1 MITRRDFLKGAGAAT
16 GAALASGCG
25 ADDPNVVL
33 LGEAGGSRRPNILL
47 IVVDEMRQVPPGYGP
62 NEGEAPGLKEIL
74 GFAQRLS
81 PDNPFVD
88 FFPGLLRLRKN
99 SVVLRQHYTASA
111 ACSPS
116 RTTFLTGQYPTLH
129 GVTQVNGSFK
139 VPDDIDFLDPNGVPT
154 IGDWFRAGGYETHY
168 MGKWHVSNTSRPP
181 YDLEPYGFASYESSG
196 PDPDSSVPN
205 LGAYRDP
212 GFTDIFS
219 RFFAEKAGDKSR
231 PWMAVCSFT
240 NPHDIGAYPS
250 PYFLPP
256 EEGVTDPLLGQ
267 QRPQPIPP
275 QGDVANADAERA
287 AVELNPDGFPQNT
300 FNLPPTWNEDLS
312 SKPHCH
318 LDSAYKMSMALAAA
332 FPPEFQEGVLPYPT
346 QRLSTELQM
355 GWARAFGQ
363 FYMYMQYLVNVELD
377 LILQAFDEAGLAEET
392 IIVFTSDHGCNAMAH
407 HQMMQKFFTAYE
419 EAVRVPL
426 VISSPLVNS
435 RDTVEHVDLVTSH
448 VDLAPTLLGLAG
460 FSDAEIQELGRR
472 IPGHSEVRDFVGL
485 NLVPHLQSGSPL
497 PRPGVLFTTSD
508 DATLPAYPITP
519 SNEKNHQ
526 DFAYFL
532 ERVDR
537 FINDPLQPSPLF
549 PGACVEPNAVTMLCT
564 GDWKYCRYW
573 DDQGSEPDQYELY
586 HLSSDPIERT
596 NLVDFRTGELRPGV
610 AVPGWTTTQLQQQL
624 DLLRVQLAEQEA
636 AVLLTPSA

>member
-1 MITRRDFLKGAGAAT
+1 MKGAGVVA
-16 GAALASGCG
+16 GAALTTGCG
-25 ADDPNVVL
+25 SSEDPNL
-33 LGEAGGSRRPNILL
+33 ITTGNTGGVRQPNILL
-47 IVVDEMRQVPPGYGP
+47 ILVDEMRQAPLGYAP
-62 NEGEAPGLKEIL
+62 DEGEAPGLKEIL
-74 GFAQRLS
+74 AFEKELS
-81 PDNPFVD
+81 ADNPFTE

-99 SVVLRQHYTASA
+99 SVVLRRHYTASA
-111 ACSPS
+111 ACAPS
-116 RTTFLTGQYPTLH
+116 RTTFLTGQYPSLH

-139 VPDDIDFLDPNGVPT
+139 VPDDIQFLDPDGVPT

-181 YDLEPYGFASYESSG
+181 YDLEPYGFSSYQSSG

-219 RFFAEKAGDKSR
+219 GFFAQKAADKSK
-231 PWMAVCSFT
+231 PWFAVCSFT

-256 EEGVTDPLLGQ
+256 EAGVTDPLLGQ
-267 QRPQPIPP
+267 DDPQPVPP
-275 QGDVANADAERA
+275 RGDVANSDAERA
-287 AVELNPDGFPQNT
+287 PVELNPDGFPQDT

-312 SKPHCH
+312 TKPHCH

-332 FPPEFQEGVLPYPT
+332 FPGPFQEDVLPYPT
-346 QRLSTELQM
+346 QRLSTQLQM

-363 FYMYMQYLVNVELD
+363 FYMYMQYLVNVEMD
-377 LILQAFDEAGLAEET
+377 LILQAFDQAGLAEDT

-419 EAVRVPL
+419 EAVRVPF
-426 VISSPLVNS
+426 VISSPLVNPNDS
-435 RDTVEHVDLVTSH
+435 VEHVDLVTSH

-460 FSDAEIQELGRR
+460 FTDEQIRVIQTR
-472 IPGHSEVRDFVGL
+472 ITGHTQVRDFVGL
-485 NLVPHLQSGSPL
+485 NLVPFLRNGTPL
-497 PRPGVLFTTSD
+497 PRSGVVFTTSD

-526 DFAYFL
+526 DFQYFL

-537 FINDPLQPSPLF
+537 FINDPVNPSPLF
-549 PGACVEPNAVTMLCT
+549 PGACVEPNAVHMLCT
-564 GDWKYCRYW
+564 GDWKYNRYW
-573 DDQGSEPDQYELY
+573 DDQGDEPDQYEMY
-586 HLSSDPIERT
+586 HLASDPIET
-596 NLVDFRTGELRPGV
+596 NNLVNFQTGELRPGV
-610 AVPGWTTTQLQQQL
+610 TVPGFTTAELQAQLER
-624 DLLRVQLAEQEA
+624 LRAELARQEA
-636 AVLLTPSA
+636 TVLLKPA